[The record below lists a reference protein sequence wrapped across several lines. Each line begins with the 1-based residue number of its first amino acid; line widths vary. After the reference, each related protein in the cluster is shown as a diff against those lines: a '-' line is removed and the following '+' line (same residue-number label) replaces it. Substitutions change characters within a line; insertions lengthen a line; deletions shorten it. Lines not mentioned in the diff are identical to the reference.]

1 MANLLL
7 IDDDDDFT
15 RRVARGLQSDYSVT
29 SLDEADAAVLERLSA
44 GEFDVVLLDNHLPK
58 MSGMEFL
65 QLLEERGIT
74 VPVILVTHDSDLKT
88 AIDAINRGAFDYVQ
102 KQSTEELLKVLRPLL
117 VRALDIFSQGP
128 PIGVFGSEAPEE
140 VSSGPQLICPCPEM
154 ATIRRQI
161 ARATTKSHPV
171 LIQGEPGTGKD
182 LVAQAIHG
190 NGPRRDKPFVVVRCH
205 TFDDDLLR
213 DELFG
218 HEIGFRGEG
227 KLRKG
232 KIEYA
237 SGGTLYLDDVS
248 ALPRTLQ
255 DDLLRVLEERQVTR
269 LGDNEPIPVDI
280 RVIAA
285 SRCNLQSLPESKFHR
300 ELLSHLSSQTIV
312 LPALRHRA
320 ADLEP
325 LVHHFLRRE
334 ATLAGKKRVP
344 TLAAECWS
352 RLRDHEWPGNV
363 RELQNVTRKAL
374 VGCRGPK
381 ILARDLVFDE
391 PNIEGQILAGLRLAI
406 SSALSSNRN
415 QLYGLLLDMLRKE
428 LVALALEECNG
439 NTCHAETRV
448 GVSLDHLRNPDEK
461 SYPDESP
468 TENLP
473 KDVERRIKALVLI
486 QTYPEWTV
494 VQYAEK
500 LDCSKSTLERD
511 RLIKQ
516 ALKLRK
522 DDLRL
527 PHGHKCRDGRL
538 EAYSE
543 TDDEEDE

>member
-1 MANLLL
+1 L
-7 IDDDDDFT
+7 I
-15 RRVARGLQSDYSVT
+15 L
-29 SLDEADAAVLERLSA
+29 
-44 GEFDVVLLDNHLPK
+44 
-58 MSGMEFL
+58 
-65 QLLEERGIT
+65 
-74 VPVILVTHDSDLKT
+74 
-88 AIDAINRGAFDYVQ
+88 
-102 KQSTEELLKVLRPLL
+102 
-117 VRALDIFSQGP
+117 
-128 PIGVFGSEAPEE
+128 
-140 VSSGPQLICPCPEM
+140 
-154 ATIRRQI
+154 
-161 ARATTKSHPV
+161 
-171 LIQGEPGTGKD
+171 GEPGTGKD
-182 LVAQAIHG
+182 LVAQAIHA

-205 TFDDDLLR
+205 TFDDDSLR

-237 SGGTLYLDDVS
+237 GGGTLYLDDVGT
-248 ALPRTLQ
+248 LPRSLQ

-285 SRCNLQSLPESKFHR
+285 SRSNLQSLPESKFRR
-300 ELLSHLSSQTIV
+300 ELLYYLSSQTVV

-325 LVHHFLRRE
+325 LVKHFLRQE
-334 ATLAGKKRVP
+334 AALAGKKRVP
-344 TLAAECWS
+344 TLANECWS

-363 RELQNVTRKAL
+363 RELQDVIRRAV

-391 PNIEGQILAGLRLAI
+391 SNAEAQILAGLRLAI
-406 SSALSSNRN
+406 SSALSSHRN

-428 LVALALEECNG
+428 LVALALEGCNG
-439 NTCHAETRV
+439 NTRDAETRV
-448 GVSLDHLRNPDEK
+448 GVSLDHLRNPEVLNCDDE
-461 SYPDESP
+461 PT

-473 KDVERRIKALVLI
+473 KDVERRIRALILI

-500 LDCSKSTLERD
+500 LGCSKSTLERD

-516 ALKLRK
+516 ALKLRR

-527 PHGHKCRDGRL
+527 PHGHKCHDGTL
-538 EAYSE
+538 EAYSQ
-543 TDDEEDE
+543 TDDEEDD